1 MVLVYFVTVVVV
13 IGVDDVELDVFVVVC
28 LYGRNRENL
37 MGCRILVRWFVK
49 E

>member
-1 MVLVYFVTVVVV
+1 MVVVYFVVV
-13 IGVDDVELDVFVVVC
+13 IVVDDVELDVFVVR

-37 MGCRILVRWFVK
+37 MGFRIRVKWFVK